1 MLILIKKIKIKKMI
15 LCIAIIKTIITNRA
29 IKFSLNIHSISFLMI
44 QLKPLNIH
52 SISFLMIQSRLS

>member
-1 MLILIKKIKIKKMI
+1 MI

-29 IKFSLNIHSISFLMI
+29 ITFSLNIHSISFLMI

-52 SISFLMIQSRLS
+52 SISFFNDSIETISILKRGGGGTRP